1 MSKWQEAYLG
11 EVINFYS
18 GGTPSKARSDY
29 WGGGIPWVSA
39 KDMKSFFLEDSEDH
53 ITEVGLANGTK
64 LAPAGSVLLLTRGM
78 TLLNNVPICVLQR
91 PMAFNQDIKA
101 VRPKAGICQEFVPYL
116 LLGNKENLLNLVDLA
131 GHGTGRLNSNDLKTL
146 SILLPPLP
154 EQKAIARMLSAL
166 DDKIELNRRM
176 NETLEAM
183 ARAIFKDWFVD
194 FGPTRAKQEGR
205 AAYLPEYLWSL
216 FPGAIDEQ
224 TGLPQGWWFRK
235 FGDVVRSVSETYP
248 LKTKSEVVFLN
259 TGDILN
265 GSFLHANK
273 SNVSTLPGQAKKS
286 IQKGDILYSEIRPQ
300 NKRFAYVYFD
310 APEYVVSTKLMVL
323 RQTSDIK
330 SLFIYFL
337 LTHQSNI
344 DFLQMMAESRSGT
357 FPQITFDV
365 VSSMDFINTSDNR
378 LIQLFTDDFLGVVH
392 QKTLE
397 NNLQSR
403 TLADLRDRLL
413 PKLMSG
419 EIRVKEAEKMAE
431 EVL

>member
-154 EQKAIARMLSAL
+154 EQKAIARILSAL

-205 AAYLPEYLWSL
+205 AAYLPEHLWSL
-216 FPGAIDEQ
+216 FPGAIDGD
-224 TGLPQGWWFRK
+224 TGLPQGWQQKALDEVANFLNGLALQK
-235 FGDVVRSVSETYP
+235 YSP
-248 LKTKSEVVFLN
+248 LKNEEPLPVIKIAELRSGITEKS
-259 TGDILN
+259 GRASRKI
-265 GSFLHANK
+265 
-273 SNVSTLPGQAKKS
+273 
-286 IQKGDILYSEIRPQ
+286 
-300 NKRFAYVYFD
+300 
-310 APEYVVSTKLMVL
+310 PEKYIV
-323 RQTSDIK
+323 QDG
-330 SLFIYFL
+330 
-337 LTHQSNI
+337 
-344 DFLQMMAESRSGT
+344 DFLFSWSGSLVAKFWT
-357 FPQITFDV
+357 EGEGALNQHLFKVTSADYPVWFFTQWTYHHLEDFQRIAAAKATTMGHIQRGHLTAAKV
-365 VSSMDFINTSDNR
+365 ICPKLNLMNSMSDFMTP
-378 LIQLFTDDFLGVVH
+378 LVE
-392 QKTLE
+392 KTIENSLE
-397 NNLQSR
+397 SR

-419 EIRVKEAEKMAE
+419 EIRVKEAEKMVE